1 MKIFDISIPIN
12 SELPVWPGDPRI
24 VLEQYQTIE
33 SGHASNNS
41 KLACGVHS
49 GTHVDAPSHFIKDG
63 ITVDQLPLDVLIG
76 PAFVADFPKADTVTP
91 DSLEALDLP
100 RETTRLII
108 KTRNSAL
115 WSDPHH
121 VFNPNFVAINP
132 EAANWVV
139 NRGIRLIGIDYLSIQ
154 RYKDPEPLTHRILL
168 EAGVV
173 IVEGLCLQNV
183 NAGIYTLICLPI
195 KLSGS
200 EGAPARS
207 VLIEKNSG
215 V

>member
-1 MKIFDISIPIN
+1 MISPFLSIPNCPFGQVIQ
-12 SELPVWPGDPRI
+12 ELCLNNIKLSKAVTRATTQNWRAAFIPVHMWMPHR
-24 VLEQYQTIE
+24 T
-33 SGHASNNS
+33 SS
-41 KLACGVHS
+41 
-49 GTHVDAPSHFIKDG
+49 KDG

-173 IVEGLCLQNV
+173 IVEGLCLQDV
-183 NAGIYTLICLPI
+183 TGRTFTSSFAFQ
-195 KLSGS
+195 
-200 EGAPARS
+200 
-207 VLIEKNSG
+207 
-215 V
+215 